1 MRPSVLAADIL
12 PAAAVL
18 ALMALGILIAIAG
31 HIGASARVVGLGL
44 ALVFLA
50 TALMVLGGFAAYEG
64 GETDPRPSDSPF
76 SR

>member
-1 MRPSVLAADIL
+1 MKLVVTSYHGSSIDSR
-12 PAAAVL
+12 
-18 ALMALGILIAIAG
+18 IAIAG
-31 HIGASARVVGLGL
+31 HIGANARVVGLGL